1 MKFFTNHSLTSPL
14 SLPQY
19 AHTGSDGLT
28 LDARE
33 PPVPPPP
40 ASKPPVSPVGLMVI
54 GTEMAGFTVAGVLLD
69 LVVFGTMPWFTV
81 GFTLLGLAAAFMHL
95 VKMVKPKPPP
105 PGAGS

>member
-1 MKFFTNHSLTSPL
+1 M
-14 SLPQY
+14 
-19 AHTGSDGLT
+19 
-28 LDARE
+28 
-33 PPVPPPP
+33 PPPP